1 MGEELRLP
9 LCDRG
14 PWVPATTT
22 GNSGRGLGGGP
33 RVGPPELKSDRV
45 TKPYLKLDTHL
56 LT

>member
-22 GNSGRGLGGGP
+22 GNRGTGIS
-33 RVGPPELKSDRV
+33 VGIIPTEGALSV
-45 TKPYLKLDTHL
+45 V
-56 LT
+56 